1 MLKITFKDTPESTKI
16 KLEGKLSG
24 PWVEEL
30 ERSWMEH
37 SSRAS
42 ENVIIDLS
50 DVTFIDPEGKNL
62 LARMVDKGVC
72 FEGTQLLM
80 TKYVIDEITR
90 VGIRAGRNGG

>member
-30 ERSWMEH
+30 ERSWKEH
-37 SSRAS
+37 SFRGS

-50 DVTFIDPEGKNL
+50 GVTFIDPGGKNL

-72 FEGTQLLM
+72 FEGTQLM
-80 TKYVIDEITR
+80 TQYVIDEIM
-90 VGIRAGRNGG
+90 RAGTRAGKGGG

>member
-1 MLKITFKDTPESTKI
+1 MLKITFIDAPEGTKV

-30 ERSWMEH
+30 ERSWTEH
-37 SSRAS
+37 SPRAS

-50 DVTFIDPEGKNL
+50 DVTYIDPEGKRL
-62 LARMVDKGVC
+62 LARMVEKGVC
-72 FEGTQLLM
+72 FEGTHLM

-90 VGIRAGRNGG
+90 VGIRSARNGG

>member
-1 MLKITFKDTPESTKI
+1 MLKITFKDTPESTRI

-37 SSRAS
+37 SPRAS

-72 FEGTQLLM
+72 FEGTQLM
-80 TKYVIDEITR
+80 TQYVIDEIM
-90 VGIRAGRNGG
+90 RAGTRAGKNGG

>member
-1 MLKITFKDTPESTKI
+1 MLKITFKDTRESTTF

-30 ERSWMEH
+30 ERTWTEH

-50 DVTFIDPEGKNL
+50 DVTFIDSEGKKL

-72 FEGTQLLM
+72 FEGTQLM
-80 TKYVIDEITR
+80 TQYVIDEITR
-90 VGIRAGRNGG
+90 VGTRAGKNGG

>member
-1 MLKITFKDTPESTKI
+1 MLKITFIDSPGGTKV

-30 ERSWMEH
+30 ERSWTEH
-37 SSRAS
+37 SPQAS

-50 DVTFIDPEGKNL
+50 GVTYIDPEGKRL
-62 LARMVDKGVC
+62 LTRMVERGVC
-72 FEGTQLLM
+72 FEGTHLM

-90 VGIRAGRNGG
+90 VGIRSGRNGG

>member
-1 MLKITFKDTPESTKI
+1 MLKITFQETTESTKV

-30 ERSWMEH
+30 ERSWVEH
-37 SSRAS
+37 SPLAS
-42 ENVIIDLS
+42 GNVIIDLS
-50 DVTFIDPEGKNL
+50 DVTYIDPEGKRL

-72 FEGTQLLM
+72 FEGTHLM

-90 VGIRAGRNGG
+90 VGIRSGRNGG

>member
-1 MLKITFKDTPESTKI
+1 MLKITYNDTPESTSV

-30 ERSWMEH
+30 ERSWIEH
-37 SSRAS
+37 SSKAS

-50 DVTFIDPEGKNL
+50 GVTYIDPEGKRL
-62 LARMVDKGVC
+62 LSRMVEKGVC
-72 FEGTQLLM
+72 LEGTHLM

-90 VGIRAGRNGG
+90 AGVRPGRIGG

>member
-1 MLKITFKDTPESTKI
+1 MLKITFQDTPDHTTV

-30 ERSWMEH
+30 ERSWTEH
-37 SSRAS
+37 SPRAS

-50 DVTFIDPEGKNL
+50 DVTYIDPEGKRL
-62 LARMVDKGVC
+62 LARMMDKGVC
-72 FEGTQLLM
+72 FEGTHLM

-90 VGIRAGRNGG
+90 VGMRSGRNGG